1 MQSMRISLEGD
12 ARNWEVLMKTYRKIV
27 AVIFSDGAKTLFFF
41 LCIFQMFND
50 SLFMLRSHAV

>member
-27 AVIFSDGAKTLFFF
+27 AVIFSDGAKTLFSYVFF
-41 LCIFQMFND
+41 KCLMIHCLC
-50 SLFMLRSHAV
+50 

>member
-1 MQSMRISLEGD
+1 MRISLEGD